1 MTNKILSDKCETC
14 GTELITNC
22 LVCGAPLCCPKCCDK
37 DSIIIKE
44 ARMGDYNLDEMRE
57 HAWGYIYAKRG
68 IKSKTEIYKEL
79 RATWEEIQDMV
90 INELFE
96 KGQHE

>member
-1 MTNKILSDKCETC
+1 
-14 GTELITNC
+14 
-22 LVCGAPLCCPKCCDK
+22 
-37 DSIIIKE
+37 
-44 ARMGDYNLDEMRE
+44 MGDYNLDEMRE

-79 RATWEEIQDMV
+79 RATWEEIQDMA